1 MRLRTTIAMANLYS
15 TPTTRE
21 GMERLKFKRNGA
33 NVTMGEDYHLFK
45 WEGML
50 LVLKGH
56 SVDSIKKEEGVEVY
70 PSLMINGT
78 KVHSDLTLGELQER
92 GIV

>member
-21 GMERLKFKRNGA
+21 GMERLRFKRNGV
-33 NVTMGEDYHLFK
+33 NVTMGEDYHSFK
-45 WEGML
+45 WGETL

-56 SVDSIKKEEGVEVY
+56 SIDSIKQEEGVEVY
-70 PSLMINGT
+70 PCLMINGT
-78 KVHSDLTLGELQER
+78 KVHSDLTKQELQER